1 MLVIRYVRIGKKNQP
16 YFRIR
21 VTDKLR
27 PAKGGRFVEEV
38 GTWSPL
44 TKQKT
49 LKVERIKYWLS
60 VGAQPSDSVY
70 NLLVSEKVIEGK
82 KRDVHKKSK
91 KKEGTA
97 EMPKAPEAAV
107 AAPAPV
113 VAAAPVA
120 ETPKAEESKTPEVET
135 EKPKESID
143 ATQDKAPK
151 EEAPAPA
158 PEPLGHSS
166 VTGEAASIPGK
177 PVEEPKEK
185 PADNPPVAEAP
196 VEPPATSEEKK

>member
-1 MLVIRYVRIGKKNQP
+1 MLVIRYFRIGKKNQP

-21 VTDKLR
+21 VADKLR
-27 PAKGGRFVEEV
+27 PPKGGRFVEEL

-91 KKEGTA
+91 K
-97 EMPKAPEAAV
+97 P
-107 AAPAPV
+107 
-113 VAAAPVA
+113 
-120 ETPKAEESKTPEVET
+120 AEESKVVAPITAPVT
-135 EKPKESID
+135 E
-143 ATQDKAPK
+143 APK
-151 EEAPAPA
+151 PAESPTAGIQTGPSQSGEAGLVGAEEPKVEVPAPAEEKKEEPAPVTEAPAA
-158 PEPLGHSS
+158 RE
-166 VTGEAASIPGK
+166 VK
-177 PVEEPKEK
+177 
-185 PADNPPVAEAP
+185 AE
-196 VEPPATSEEKK
+196 